1 MHNDGK
7 ITVEYKVADWN
18 KENYNITFDYPSY
31 DNPIHLLT
39 EARYRKMD
47 NTANRLFGTIT
58 MLLLRRAVTL
68 SHSRYSGLINRY
80 GFPHCLMPQLEILR

>member
-31 DNPIHLLT
+31 DNPIT
-39 EARYRKMD
+39 PADGSSDRKMD

-68 SHSRYSGLINRY
+68 SHSRYWA
-80 GFPHCLMPQLEILR
+80 